1 MRNWLLETLII
12 IALIGLIIG
21 AIFNRVNWERQKPQV
36 LEIKNIEEVI
46 RAGEFVYE
54 DSKYSIKKIDEKVWA
69 KQVLGLYPIHQH
81 KKETK

>member
-46 RAGEFVYE
+46 KAGEFVYD

-69 KQVLGLYPIHQH
+69 KQALGLYTTQ
-81 KKETK
+81 KETR